1 LDSLRQTIAA
11 ANSHSPPLTMKQAHA
26 RLASAKKRLAG
37 LPIDGSGFE
46 VVGPGLQRSYGRARR
61 AFANAYDEPTDEAF
75 HEWRKGAQAHWR
87 QMMLLGRA
95 WPDYLGA
102 RLDEARNLSQ
112 LLGDDH
118 DLAMLV
124 AFVHSDAATALSGEP
139 AALIERA
146 ARERQAELRAI
157 AKPCGQRLFAAKPKR
172 LRRSIGIYW
181 EAAEALKAIEL
192 AEGDPA
198 RSEAPPKRVRRQSAP
213 RRRAKPPTKATG
225 KDPAKV

>member
-1 LDSLRQTIAA
+1 
-11 ANSHSPPLTMKQAHA
+11 
-26 RLASAKKRLAG
+26 
-37 LPIDGSGFE
+37 
-46 VVGPGLQRSYGRARR
+46 
-61 AFANAYDEPTDEAF
+61 
-75 HEWRKGAQAHWR
+75 
-87 QMMLLGRA
+87 MMLLGRA

-157 AKPCGQRLFAAKPKR
+157 AKPCGQRLFAAKPKG

-181 EAAEALKAIEL
+181 HAAETLKAKEL

-198 RSEAPPKRVRRQSAP
+198 GDPVPSDKRVRRQSAP
-213 RRRAKPPTKATG
+213 RRRAKAPAKAPA
-225 KDPAKV
+225 KNPAKV